1 MRPTSLDHI
10 MQEAWRKL
18 LIPDTGYEISDLW
31 QVLLVLLVLLLSAKF
46 VPRTQKGED
55 KVYNVGLWFRE
66 QRSFIVFWVAVLVL
80 HVGFE
85 LLTPLETSVF
95 QLFNYLGAAWFLIG
109 FVTSFI
115 KNRFWAESWA
125 AVFYLLTA
133 YSILALAGPA
143 VEFLDELRFG
153 VGTFS
158 ISAWQVLA
166 GLFTILFAL
175 WMSLAIARLVE
186 RQVQRVPRM
195 SGSLKV
201 LISKVARILI
211 LVVAGMMALNAMGI
225 DLSALTVMGGAIGL
239 GLGFGL
245 QKVVSNFISGIILL
259 MDNSIKPGDVIE
271 IEGTYGWINNLRAR
285 YASIITRDGTE
296 HLIPNEDLITQ
307 KVTNWSFTDNLV
319 RQRIPIGVSY
329 GADPHQCIEIV
340 LEAARSIDR
349 ILKEPAP
356 ACLLTGFGDSSVDLE
371 LRIWIAD
378 PANGVANVK
387 SAALLAVWDA
397 FKANGIEIPFPQ
409 RDLHIRSSH
418 VDFVKREEPDPE

>member
-1 MRPTSLDHI
+1 MN
-10 MQEAWRKL
+10 EAWRKL
-18 LIPDTGYEISDLW
+18 LIPDAGYEIGDLW
-31 QVLLVLLVLLLSAKF
+31 QVLVVLLVLLLSARF
-46 VPRTQKGED
+46 VPRIEKAAD
-55 KVYNVGLWFRE
+55 KTYNVGIWFRE
-66 QRSFIVFWVAVLVL
+66 QRNFIAFWVAILIL
-80 HVGFE
+80 HLGVE
-85 LLTPLETSVF
+85 LLMKVETPVF

-125 AVFYLLTA
+125 AVFYLFTA

-143 VEFLDELRFG
+143 VDFLEGLRFG
-153 VGTFS
+153 IGSFS
-158 ISAWQVLA
+158 ISAWDVLA

-175 WMSLAIARLVE
+175 WVSLAVARVVE
-186 RQVQRVPRM
+186 HQVCRIPRM

-211 LVVAGMMALNAMGI
+211 LIVAGMIALDAMNI
-225 DLSALTVMGGAIGL
+225 DLSALTVMSGAIGL

-259 MDNSIKPGDVIE
+259 TDNSIKPGDVIE

-285 YASIITRDGTE
+285 YASVITRDGTE

-329 GADPHQCIEIV
+329 GADPHECIRIV
-340 LEAARSIDR
+340 LEAAGSIDR
-349 ILKEPAP
+349 VLKEPQP
-356 ACLLTGFGDSSVDLE
+356 ACNLIGFGDSSVDLE

-378 PANGVANVK
+378 PANGIGNVK
-387 SAALLAVWDA
+387 SAVLLAIWDA
-397 FKANGIEIPFPQ
+397 FKANNIEIPFPQ

-418 VDFVKREEPDPE
+418 VDFVNHRKPDPE

>member
-1 MRPTSLDHI
+1 

-18 LIPDTGYEISDLW
+18 LIPDAGYEISDLW
-31 QVLLVLLVLLLSAKF
+31 QLLVVLLVLLLCVRF
-46 VPRTQKGED
+46 VPTSKSPGDR
-55 KVYNVGLWFRE
+55 VYNYGIWFRE
-66 QRSFIVFWVAVLVL
+66 QRGFIVFWVTVLIL
-80 HVGFE
+80 HLGFA
-85 LLTPLETSVF
+85 LLSPIETPVF

-109 FVTSFI
+109 FITSFI

-125 AVFYLLTA
+125 AVFYLMTA

-143 VEFLDELRFG
+143 VKFLDELRFG
-153 VGTFS
+153 IGSFS
-158 ISAWQVLA
+158 VSAWQVFA
-166 GLFTILFAL
+166 GLISILIAL
-175 WMSLAIARLVE
+175 WVSLALARLVE
-186 RQVQRVPRM
+186 SQVQRVPRLT
-195 SGSLKV
+195 GSLKV
-201 LISKVARILI
+201 LISKVARIVI
-211 LVVAGMMALNAMGI
+211 LLVAGMMALDAMDI
-225 DLSALTVMGGAIGL
+225 DLSALTVMSGAIGL

-285 YASIITRDGTE
+285 YASVITRDGTE

-329 GADPHQCIEIV
+329 GSDPHKCIEIV
-340 LEAARSIDR
+340 LEAAHSIDR

-387 SAALLAVWDA
+387 SAVLLAVWDA

-409 RDLHIRSSH
+409 RDLHIRSSS
-418 VDFVKREEPDPE
+418 VDLVKREQPDPK

>member
-1 MRPTSLDHI
+1 

-18 LIPDTGYEISDLW
+18 LIPDAGYEISDLW
-31 QVLLVLLVLLLSAKF
+31 QVFVVLLVLLLSVRF
-46 VPRTQKGED
+46 VPASKSPGD
-55 KVYNVGLWFRE
+55 KVYNCRIWFLE
-66 QRSFIVFWVAVLVL
+66 QRGFIVFWVVVLIL
-80 HVGFE
+80 HVGIE
-85 LLTPLETSVF
+85 LLTPFETAVF
-95 QLFNYLGAAWFLIG
+95 QLFNCLGAAWFIIG
-109 FVTSFI
+109 LATSFI

-143 VEFLDELRFG
+143 VEFLDDLRFG
-153 VGTFS
+153 VGSVS

-166 GLFTILFAL
+166 GVFTILFAL
-175 WMSLAIARLVE
+175 WMSLALARLVE
-186 RQVQRVPRM
+186 RQVQRLPRM

-201 LISKVARILI
+201 LISKVARIII
-211 LVVAGMMALNAMGI
+211 LVVAGMMALNTMGI
-225 DLSALTVMGGAIGL
+225 DLSALTVMSGAIGL

-259 MDNSIKPGDVIE
+259 TDNSIKPGDVIE
-271 IEGTYGWINNLRAR
+271 IDGTYGWINNLRAR
-285 YASIITRDGTE
+285 YASVITRDGTE

-329 GADPHQCIEIV
+329 GADPHKCIEIV
-340 LEAARSIDR
+340 LEAARSVER
-349 ILKEPAP
+349 VLENPAP

-378 PANGVANVK
+378 PANGVANIK
-387 SAALLAVWDA
+387 SIVLLKVWDA

-409 RDLHIRSSH
+409 RDLHIRSSS
-418 VDFVKREEPDPE
+418 VDFVNRETPNPE

>member
-1 MRPTSLDHI
+1 

-18 LIPDTGYEISDLW
+18 LIPDAGYEISDLW
-31 QVLLVLLVLLLSAKF
+31 QVLVVLLVLLLCVRF
-46 VPRTQKGED
+46 VPTSKSPGDRT
-55 KVYNVGLWFRE
+55 YNCGIWFRE
-66 QRSFIVFWVAVLVL
+66 QRSFIVFWAVVLILHIGFAVLSRI
-80 HVGFE
+80 E
-85 LLTPLETSVF
+85 TPVF
-95 QLFNYLGAAWFLIG
+95 QLFNYLGAVWFLIG
-109 FVTSFI
+109 LTTSFI

-143 VEFLDELRFG
+143 VEFLDDLRFG
-153 VGTFS
+153 VGSFK

-175 WMSLAIARLVE
+175 WMSLALARLVE

-211 LVVAGMMALNAMGI
+211 LIVAGMMALNTMGV
-225 DLSALTVMGGAIGL
+225 DLSALTVMSGAIGL

-259 MDNSIKPGDVIE
+259 TDNSIKPGDVIE

-296 HLIPNEDLITQ
+296 HLIPN
-307 KVTNWSFTDNLV
+307 
-319 RQRIPIGVSY
+319 
-329 GADPHQCIEIV
+329 
-340 LEAARSIDR
+340 
-349 ILKEPAP
+349 
-356 ACLLTGFGDSSVDLE
+356 
-371 LRIWIAD
+371 
-378 PANGVANVK
+378 
-387 SAALLAVWDA
+387 
-397 FKANGIEIPFPQ
+397 
-409 RDLHIRSSH
+409 
-418 VDFVKREEPDPE
+418 